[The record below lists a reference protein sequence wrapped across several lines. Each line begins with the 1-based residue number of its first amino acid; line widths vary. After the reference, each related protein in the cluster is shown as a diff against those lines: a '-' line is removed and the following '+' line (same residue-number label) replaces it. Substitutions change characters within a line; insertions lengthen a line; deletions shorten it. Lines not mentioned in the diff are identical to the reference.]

1 MSDFSY
7 SFNLGST
14 PNSQPASDET
24 WSFCGVKIL
33 PGPGNTV
40 LLHKVRTGQ
49 RMMVQPDL
57 AQALQQCTA
66 FRTLEAH
73 AQRIMQAIP
82 ALKEHAQSV
91 SETLE
96 TVRSKGLLESSRE
109 TWGRLTHA
117 SDTGTATPAPC
128 RLFVLTCDRPDALRR
143 LLDSLQR
150 SPLPTAIE
158 GIWVIDDS
166 RQEDAVAENADIIAS
181 AQASIDRPFTH
192 FDLNAR
198 ETLIA
203 ALEKYHP
210 QSNGAIRFLLDRG
223 YWQGTATYGL
233 ARNLALLLSG
243 GYRAVMMD
251 DDIVLRAMQPPLQK
265 RPLRFGRPNE
275 REAAF
280 FDSIEA
286 LEQHDLPDE
295 SIEPLSDVLGSLG
308 TTLGAE
314 LGDHWSGP
322 QELANVDGHAI
333 NRFSAQSRVLLT
345 QCGYWGDT
353 GSAAGNWVFHTPA
366 TTQKRLLGVSEDV
379 EATLGSGGN
388 WYGYR
393 GPTLTS
399 YGVMS
404 ALTGVDHTTL
414 LPPYFPAGRNEDIVF
429 GIMAQRLY
437 PDSVVMNAGWAV
449 PHHPIESR
457 TDRGQLTAIGSGVD
471 ISLLADWIG
480 QEPEDQWGLPASQQL
495 AGLADQIERLAVM
508 GSREMEQM
516 VSHMLLSK
524 QSGLLNRCLEQ
535 LAGLNAAGLDGQPG
549 TERWREFLD
558 ASRERLLTG
567 VQATDATPLADTL
580 TRHNQTSTNDNGMGA
595 SIERLREM
603 GLDFAAALRVWP
615 ALVQTASTLFKP

>member
-181 AQASIDRPFTH
+181 AQASIDRPLTH

-198 ETLIA
+198 ETLI
-203 ALEKYHP
+203 
-210 QSNGAIRFLLDRG
+210 SFN
-223 YWQGTATYGL
+223 
-233 ARNLALLLSG
+233 
-243 GYRAVMMD
+243 
-251 DDIVLRAMQPPLQK
+251 
-265 RPLRFGRPNE
+265 
-275 REAAF
+275 
-280 FDSIEA
+280 
-286 LEQHDLPDE
+286 
-295 SIEPLSDVLGSLG
+295 
-308 TTLGAE
+308 
-314 LGDHWSGP
+314 
-322 QELANVDGHAI
+322 
-333 NRFSAQSRVLLT
+333 
-345 QCGYWGDT
+345 
-353 GSAAGNWVFHTPA
+353 
-366 TTQKRLLGVSEDV
+366 
-379 EATLGSGGN
+379 
-388 WYGYR
+388 
-393 GPTLTS
+393 
-399 YGVMS
+399 
-404 ALTGVDHTTL
+404 
-414 LPPYFPAGRNEDIVF
+414 
-429 GIMAQRLY
+429 
-437 PDSVVMNAGWAV
+437 
-449 PHHPIESR
+449 
-457 TDRGQLTAIGSGVD
+457 
-471 ISLLADWIG
+471 
-480 QEPEDQWGLPASQQL
+480 
-495 AGLADQIERLAVM
+495 
-508 GSREMEQM
+508 
-516 VSHMLLSK
+516 
-524 QSGLLNRCLEQ
+524 
-535 LAGLNAAGLDGQPG
+535 
-549 TERWREFLD
+549 
-558 ASRERLLTG
+558 
-567 VQATDATPLADTL
+567 
-580 TRHNQTSTNDNGMGA
+580 
-595 SIERLREM
+595 
-603 GLDFAAALRVWP
+603 
-615 ALVQTASTLFKP
+615 